1 MIVYKIDRQ
10 NQASASSQIKD
21 MDAVLREIP
30 ESLAILQNLLTQH
43 RQSISTPTIDNF
55 GANLQQAVEGATKLT
70 RIIAE
75 NSRRM
80 CVVSDQASK
89 HLLAIDE
96 HFGSD
101 LRTESESSP
110 QVAAKV

>member
-21 MDAVLREIP
+21 MAVVLNEIP

-43 RQSISTPTIDNF
+43 RQSISTPTLDNF

-70 RIIAE
+70 KIIAE
-75 NSRRM
+75 NSQRM
-80 CVVSDQASK
+80 CTVSDQASK
-89 HLLAIDE
+89 HLVAIDE

-101 LRTESESSP
+101 LRTEPNASP
-110 QVAAKV
+110 KEVLKV